1 MELSEQYIK
10 GFNSGYI
17 LRKNHPVLAKNIIN
31 GSRGKSKYLKGLKA
45 GAKQYEIDLEPKLK
59 AFQKERMEQKS
70 RKDKGLEI

>member
-17 LRKNHPVLAKNIIN
+17 MRKNHPVLAKNIIN
-31 GSRGKSKYLKGLKA
+31 GSRGKSEYLKGFKA

-59 AFQKERMEQKS
+59 AFQEKRAGQKI
-70 RKDKGLEI
+70 RKDKGLEL